1 MWRGVALHSA
11 PLAGNHS
18 GMSRLPPA
26 DAGPLVRAT
35 YAYSKRNWGKVPE
48 PQAIAAHHPKL
59 LAGWSAMEL
68 ATERSH
74 KMPDRYKML
83 AEMKAAVLAG
93 CEWCIDIGAFLL
105 DRGGVPSEQVRNILR
120 HRDSDA
126 FDELEKLV
134 LDYAEGM
141 TRTPVDVSDELF
153 AALREHFD
161 PAQLVELTS
170 IIALEN
176 YRARFNW
183 ALGIESQGFADGAA
197 CPMPARDGAA
207 A

>member
-1 MWRGVALHSA
+1 
-11 PLAGNHS
+11 
-18 GMSRLPPA
+18 
-26 DAGPLVRAT
+26 
-35 YAYSKRNWGKVPE
+35 
-48 PQAIAAHHPKL
+48 
-59 LAGWSAMEL
+59 MEL

-153 AALREHFD
+153 AALRLAIAVGLGLGR
-161 PAQLVELTS
+161 AQRL
-170 IIALEN
+170 
-176 YRARFNW
+176 
-183 ALGIESQGFADGAA
+183 ALGGVLGQPAGDLVGVFAVLH
-197 CPMPARDGAA
+197 ARRW
-207 A
+207 

>member
-1 MWRGVALHSA
+1 VSGRLYRGTWLLVGI
-11 PLAGNHS
+11 PL
-18 GMSRLPPA
+18 L
-26 DAGPLVRAT
+26 
-35 YAYSKRNWGKVPE
+35 
-48 PQAIAAHHPKL
+48 IAAFSVRKAEPL
-59 LAGWSAMEL
+59 PAPQPALPASFDQAGAMEL

-74 KMPDRYKML
+74 KVPERYKML

-93 CEWCIDIGAFLL
+93 CEWCVDIGAFLL

-120 HRDSDA
+120 HRESDA
-126 FDELEKLV
+126 YDEVEKLV

-153 AALREHFD
+153 AQLREHFD

-197 CPMPARDGAA
+197 CPMPARDVAA

>member
-1 MWRGVALHSA
+1 
-11 PLAGNHS
+11 
-18 GMSRLPPA
+18 MSRLPA
-26 DAGPLVRAT
+26 AQAGPLVRAT
-35 YAYSKRNWGKVPE
+35 YAYSKRAWGKVPE
-48 PQAIAAHHPKL
+48 PQTVAAHHPKI

-68 ATERSH
+68 AVEHSH
-74 KMPDRYKML
+74 RMPDHFKML

-105 DRGGVPSEQVRNILR
+105 DRGGVPAEQVRELPR
-120 HRDSDA
+120 HRESDA
-126 FDELEKLV
+126 FNDVERLV

-161 PAQLVELTS
+161 ESQLVELTA

-183 ALGIESQGFADGAA
+183 ALGIGSQGFAEGAA
-197 CPMPARDGAA
+197 CAMPAPT
-207 A
+207 